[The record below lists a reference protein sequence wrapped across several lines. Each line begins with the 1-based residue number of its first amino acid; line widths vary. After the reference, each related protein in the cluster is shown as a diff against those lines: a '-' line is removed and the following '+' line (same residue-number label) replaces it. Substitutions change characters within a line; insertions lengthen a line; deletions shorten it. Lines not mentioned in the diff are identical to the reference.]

1 MADVKTEEAPH
12 SPEIHFEPIVRL
24 ESVETK
30 TLEED
35 EEEIFKM
42 RSKLF
47 RYDTSSDPP
56 EWKERGVGDV
66 KILKHKGAQPRARIL
81 MRRDKTLKI
90 CANHF
95 ITPFMKL
102 QPNCGSERA
111 WVWSTPADFAD
122 EEAKG
127 ETLAIRFANVE
138 NAQKFKDKFEECQ
151 RMISEQEKKDNEK
164 PESTD
169 KPAEENGEKPAEENE
184 EKPPAETSEEKSA
197 DEIAE
202 KLGEMTVKEGEP
214 AEGGDRETTKE
225 AEDNK
230 KTEDKTEVQQDAKD
244 SKVKSENEQSDAKK
258 D

>member
-1 MADVKTEEAPH
+1 MADIKTEEPPH
-12 SPEIHFEPIVRL
+12 SPEIHFEPIVKLDR
-24 ESVETK
+24 VETK

-35 EEEIFKM
+35 EEEVFKM

-47 RYDTSSDPP
+47 RYDTSIDPP

-66 KILKHKGAQPRARIL
+66 KILRHKGTQPRARVL

-95 ITPFMKL
+95 ITPVMKL

-138 NAQKFKDKFEECQ
+138 NAQKFKDVFEECQ

-164 PESTD
+164 PEENSTET
-169 KPAEENGEKPAEENE
+169 PAESSK
-184 EKPPAETSEEKSA
+184 EKSA

-202 KLGEMTVKEGEP
+202 KLGEMTVKETGAP
-214 AEGGDRETTKE
+214 AEGGGSETGIE
-225 AEDNK
+225 EQDNK
-230 KTEDKTEVQQDAKD
+230 DKSEVQRDAQD
-244 SKVKSENEQSDAKK
+244 SKDDSEKENSETKK